1 MFVVFGATGNTGSV
15 AASTLL
21 AQGKSVRVVVHCA
34 ARGEAWKAKGAN
46 VIVADLEDCVALER
60 ALKGAEGAYVLLPP
74 MFSSSQVRADNDRR
88 AKNIAAA
95 IAAAGVGHVVMLS
108 SIGAQHPDG
117 TGSVLYLHDA
127 EATIARTVSSA
138 GVARA
143 VTFLRAAY
151 FMENWAL
158 ALQPASQGVFPTFLR
173 ADSAIP
179 MVATRDIGL
188 AAARLL
194 AEGGSGARIV
204 QLAGPREYTP
214 NDVASSLGRLLGK
227 PIAVRQHP
235 DEAMAAAMLAAGMND
250 EWSRLFQELTHGL
263 NTGRVAWEAGHS
275 IWRGETDIEAVFA
288 SLLGSAK

>member
-1 MFVVFGATGNTGSV
+1 MFVVFGVTGNTGSV
-15 AASTLL
+15 TAGTLL
-21 AQGKSVRVVVHCA
+21 AQGKSVRVVVHSA
-34 ARGEAWKAKGAN
+34 ARGEAWKAKGAD
-46 VIVADLEDCVALER
+46 VIVADLEDHAALER
-60 ALKGAEGAYVLLPP
+60 ALKGAEGAYVLFPP
-74 MFSSSQVRADNDRR
+74 MFGSSQVRADNDRR
-88 AKNIAAA
+88 AKNVAAA
-95 IAAAGVGHVVMLS
+95 IAAVDVGHVVLLS

-127 EATIARTVSSA
+127 EATIARTVSSSS
-138 GVARA
+138 VARA

-151 FMENWAL
+151 FMENWIL

-173 ADSAIP
+173 AERAIP

-204 QLAGPREYTP
+204 QLAGPREYAP
-214 NDVASSLGRLLGK
+214 NDVASSLERLLGK
-227 PIAVRQHP
+227 VISVQQHP
-235 DEAMAAAMLAAGMND
+235 DEAMAAAMRAAGMND
-250 EWSRLFQELTHGL
+250 EWSRLFQELTHGF

-275 IWRGETDIEAVFA
+275 VWRGKTDIEAVFA

>member
-1 MFVVFGATGNTGSV
+1 MFVVLGATGNTGSV
-15 AASTLL
+15 AASALL
-21 AQGKSVRVVVHCA
+21 ARGKSVRVVVHSA
-34 ARGEAWKAKGAN
+34 ARGEAWKAKGAD
-46 VIVADLEDCVALER
+46 VIVADLEDHAALER
-60 ALKGAEGAYVLLPP
+60 ALKGAEGAYVLFPP
-74 MFSSSQVRADNDRR
+74 MFGSSQVRADNDRR
-88 AKNIAAA
+88 AKNVAAA
-95 IAAAGVGHVVMLS
+95 IAAVDVGHVVLLS

-127 EATIARTVSSA
+127 EATIARTVSSSS
-138 GVARA
+138 VARA

-151 FMENWAL
+151 FMENWIL

-173 ADSAIP
+173 AERAIP

-204 QLAGPREYTP
+204 QLAGPREYAP
-214 NDVASSLGRLLGK
+214 NDVASSLERLLGK
-227 PIAVRQHP
+227 VISVQQHP
-235 DEAMAAAMLAAGMND
+235 DEAMAAAMRAAGMND
-250 EWSRLFQELTHGL
+250 EWSRLFQELTHGF

-275 IWRGETDIEAVFA
+275 VWRGKTDIEAVFA

>member
-1 MFVVFGATGNTGSV
+1 MFG
-15 AASTLL
+15 
-21 AQGKSVRVVVHCA
+21 
-34 ARGEAWKAKGAN
+34 
-46 VIVADLEDCVALER
+46 
-60 ALKGAEGAYVLLPP
+60 
-74 MFSSSQVRADNDRR
+74 SSQVRADNDRR
-88 AKNIAAA
+88 AKNVAAA
-95 IAAAGVGHVVMLS
+95 IAAVDVRHVVMLS

-127 EATIARTVSSA
+127 EATVARTVSSGGA
-138 GVARA
+138 ARA

-158 ALQPASQGVFPTFLR
+158 SLQPASQGFFPTFLR
-173 ADSAIP
+173 ADRAIP
-179 MVATRDIGL
+179 MVATRDVGL

-227 PIAVRQHP
+227 PIAVQQYP
-235 DEAMAAAMLAAGMND
+235 DDAMAAAMRAAGMND
-250 EWSRLFQELTHGL
+250 EWSRLFQELTRGL
-263 NTGRVAWEAGHS
+263 NIGRVAWEAGHS
-275 IWRGETDIEAVFA
+275 IRRGETEIEAVFA